1 MTETREL
8 PFRRSGVLS
17 HLNRFW
23 KNEGGATAVVMGIMS
38 PIVIGGMALGGETGY
53 WYFTQR
59 KLQHA
64 ADVAA
69 YAAGVR
75 KRAGDSGTSLRTAA
89 TQVASASGF
98 IPVMVDADPAPG
110 ATQMVATNLT
120 VNNPPLTGGAIG
132 NSKAVEVILSETKP
146 RLLSSIFSKDPI
158 QISARAVAK
167 VDGGSGSPA
176 CVVALSK
183 TKSKAVEVS
192 GNTSV
197 TLNDCSVASNSVQAD
212 AYYMPNS
219 TADLTADC
227 ITTVGGASIKDP
239 SSGLLDLKVCSSV
252 QEHAPG
258 VVDPYADVPEP
269 TVPPGS
275 TCRGP
280 TVSGSV
286 PAPTNY
292 NSTYDYYYAVYCNG
306 IEVAS
311 NTTAEFPPG
320 VYIITGGGLKVNNK
334 ATLKGT
340 GATFFFANNTTAEI
354 SGSAILNL
362 TAPTTG
368 PFAGLVFFG
377 ASCEDSPLE
386 CNEVFRINGNS
397 STTTIKGAI
406 YLPGSTIEFLGG
418 TEATSSCL
426 QIIADKITFTGNSEI
441 KMGAACEGSG
451 TKEVATGQVVEL
463 IE

>member
-1 MTETREL
+1 MIETGEQ
-8 PFRRSGVLS
+8 PFRRMGVLS
-17 HLNRFW
+17 RLNSFW
-23 KNEGGATAVVMGIMS
+23 KNEGGATAVVMGILS
-38 PIVIGGMALGGETGY
+38 PVVIGGMALGGETGY

-75 KRAGDSGTSLRTAA
+75 KRAGDGSTSLRNAA

-98 IPVMVDADPAPG
+98 LPVMVDANPEPG
-110 ATQMVATNLT
+110 AAQMVAANLT
-120 VNNPPLTGGAIG
+120 LNDPPLTGGSAG
-132 NSKAVEVILSETKP
+132 DSRAVEVILSETKP
-146 RLLSSIFSKDPI
+146 RLLSSLFSKEPI
-158 QISARAVAK
+158 EVSARAVAK
-167 VDGGSGSPA
+167 LDGGSSA
-176 CVVALSK
+176 CVVALSE

-227 ITTVGGASIKDP
+227 ITTVGGASIKDS
-239 SSGLLDLKVCSSV
+239 SSGLLDLKVCGSV
-252 QEHAPG
+252 QENAPK

-269 TVPPGS
+269 AVPSGAK
-275 TCRGP
+275 CEGR
-280 TVSGSV
+280 TVSGPV
-286 PAPTNY
+286 PSPQLSDPTY
-292 NSTYDYYYAVYCNG
+292 GSYSVYCNG

-320 VYIITGGGLKVNNK
+320 LYIITGGGLKVNNK

-354 SGSAILNL
+354 SGSAELDL
-362 TAPTTG
+362 SAPTTG
-368 PFAGLVFFG
+368 PFAGLVFFSAG
-377 ASCEDSPLE
+377 CEDTPLE
-386 CNEVFRINGNS
+386 CGEVFRINGNS
-397 STTTIKGAI
+397 STTNIKGAI

-418 TEATSSCL
+418 TKAESSCL
-426 QIIADKITFTGNSEI
+426 QIIADKVTFTGNSEI
-441 KMGAACEGSG
+441 EMGAACDGSG
-451 TKEVATGQVVEL
+451 TKDVVIGQIVKLVE
-463 IE
+463 